1 MNQITA
7 TILEDTTGSPHD
19 KVSAS
24 WTEFTAAADDD
35 TFCRAWLALQCTMIT
50 GVSSGLLLLR
60 DTARESYVPAAV
72 WPDLHKDVSYLGQ
85 VAEKALTEQRGTV
98 LGLGAEDSDGIAANM
113 VHVAYPFTN
122 NDEVAGVVALELQT
136 RSEGE
141 LQDILRQL
149 LWGAG
154 WLESMFRRHQSV
166 EDFQV
171 LERAATGL
179 DLIQSVQE
187 HTSVSAA
194 AIALVNEL
202 ATQMGA
208 DRVSLGLETKGKLSL
223 RAISRTAWF
232 DRKSQVVEALENAIE
247 EAMDQG
253 CSLVFPSLPGE
264 RGRIIVAQRDL
275 ALRSGADSI
284 LTVPLVSGGRPIGA
298 ITLERDR
305 GPLFSTEN
313 LHLLEVVGEL
323 VGPALHVRL
332 AEERFI
338 SGKAVDKLLS
348 WREQLFGPRRP
359 GVKMA
364 AIAAMLVVVFLV
376 FAEGDFR
383 ITARTVIEG
392 QMQRAAV
399 APFDGYVS
407 DAQVRAG
414 DIVSKGEILALL
426 DDREIKLE
434 LARWQSETEQTA
446 RKYREALANRDATAA
461 RIFEAQQGQAAAQ
474 LALAEEKLAR
484 TKIVAPLDSIVVW
497 GDLSQMIGA
506 PVERGKVLF
515 ELAPL
520 GAYRVILQVDDRDI
534 GYIHMGQSGNLAL
547 AGLAESTL
555 PFVVKSVTSVSTPE
569 EGRNYFRVEA
579 EISDVP
585 ERLRPGMEGVGKIY
599 VEERKLVWVWT
610 RNFMNWLRIALWN
623 WLP

>member
-1 MNQITA
+1 MIS
-7 TILEDTTGSPHD
+7 G
-19 KVSAS
+19 VSA
-24 WTEFTAAADDD
+24 
-35 TFCRAWLALQCTMIT
+35 
-50 GVSSGLLLLR
+50 GLLLLR

-72 WPDLHKDVSYLGQ
+72 WPDLHKDVSHLGQ

-98 LGLGAEDSDGIAANM
+98 LGLGTEDADAVAVNM
-113 VHVAYPFTN
+113 VHVAYPLIN
-122 NDEVAGVVALELQT
+122 NDEVAGVVALELQI
-136 RSEGE
+136 RSEAE
-141 LQDILRQL
+141 LQEILRQL

-154 WLESMFRRHQSV
+154 WLESMFRRHQST

-171 LERAATGL
+171 LERAATSL
-179 DLIQSVQE
+179 DLIQVVQE
-187 HTSVSAA
+187 HTSVSQS

-202 ATQMGA
+202 ATRIDA
-208 DRVSLGLETKGKLSL
+208 DRVSLGLEKKEKLSL

-232 DRKSQVVEALENAIE
+232 DRKSQMVETVENAME
-247 EAMDQG
+247 EAMDQN
-253 CSLVFPSLPGE
+253 CSLMFPALPGE

-275 ALRSGADSI
+275 ALRSGAESI
-284 LTVPLVSGGRPIGA
+284 LTVPLVSGGRPVGA
-298 ITLERDR
+298 MTFERDR
-305 GPLFSTEN
+305 GPAFSTDN
-313 LHLLEVVGEL
+313 LHLLEAVAEL
-323 VGPALHVRL
+323 VGPALYARL
-332 AEERFI
+332 EGERLI
-338 SGKAVDKLLS
+338 SGRAVDKVLL
-348 WREQLFGPRRP
+348 WREKLFGPRRP
-359 GVKMA
+359 GIKMA
-364 AIAAMLVVVFLV
+364 ALGAVLVMIFLI

-399 APFDGYVS
+399 APFDGYIAS
-407 DAQVRAG
+407 ADVRAG
-414 DIVSKGEILALL
+414 DIVTRGQVLAVL

-434 LARWQSETEQTA
+434 QARWQSETEQVA

-461 RIFEAQQGQAAAQ
+461 RIYEAQQGQASAQ
-474 LALAEEKLAR
+474 LALAEEKLLR
-484 TKIVAPLDSIVVW
+484 TQIVAPLDSVVVW

-534 GYIHMGQSGNLAL
+534 GYIHVGQSGKLAL
-547 AGLAESTL
+547 AGLTESTL

-579 EISDVP
+579 EMSDVP
-585 ERLRPGMEGVGKIY
+585 ERLRPGMEGVGKIF
-599 VEERKLVWVWT
+599 VEERKLVWIWT